1 MSVQRFTHALPPPA
15 DPGET
20 QIIPA
25 PPVYNKAQPDPPP
38 ADPDGVDTIRF

>member
-15 DPGET
+15 DPDET
-20 QIIPA
+20 QIIR